1 MACGTVQKT
10 AGRRD
15 AARRFDSYALRHIP
29 NQAPHGASFISSP
42 ARGNH
47 LAAPHGAKDGLHRP
61 ERRCLMADNPNV
73 ETNENPAQGGGGN
86 EPDYKALYEQL
97 KSESRKW
104 EERAKANKDKAD
116 KWDAAA
122 AGNESVED
130 RIAKLEAENK
140 AMKDAEKRHA
150 LVVKVANETGLSESM
165 VSTLSGADEDSLMEQ
180 AKAIADAI
188 DAAKPTGAPNV
199 PEAGK
204 FPREKDGE
212 KSAAQAFGDAFDRM
226 LS

>member
-1 MACGTVQKT
+1 MPNPDIDPN
-10 AGRRD
+10 AG
-15 AARRFDSYALRHIP
+15 A
-29 NQAPHGASFISSP
+29 
-42 ARGNH
+42 
-47 LAAPHGAKDGLHRP
+47 
-61 ERRCLMADNPNV
+61 
-73 ETNENPAQGGGGN
+73 AQGGEGVQ

-97 KSESRKW
+97 KAESRKW
-104 EERAKANKDKAD
+104 EDRSKQNKAKAD
-116 KWDAAA
+116 KLDELM
-122 AGNESVED
+122 AGNDSIEE
-130 RIAKLEAENK
+130 RIAALEAENK

-212 KSAAQAFGDAFDRM
+212 KSAAQAFGDAVDRM